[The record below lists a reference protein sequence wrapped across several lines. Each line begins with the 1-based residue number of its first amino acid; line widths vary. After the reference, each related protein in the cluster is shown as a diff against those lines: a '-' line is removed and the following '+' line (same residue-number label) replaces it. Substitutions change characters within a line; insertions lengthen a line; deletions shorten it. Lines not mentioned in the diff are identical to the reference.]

1 MKRRR
6 IVLAWVLLL
15 AVFCGGCSRS
25 DAAADSGNE
34 VDPEDSSA
42 VSQEADDGTEAEDS
56 GETDQTELTGTDEE
70 MFTDRDYDTEYQE
83 EDSVLIQLNGDSAEA
98 TSDSVQISGSTV
110 TITEEAT
117 YVISGTL
124 EDGMIIV
131 DVPDTAKP
139 QLVFNGV
146 SVNSAQS
153 AALYI
158 LGGDKV
164 FVTLA
169 EGTENTLSNGGTFTA
184 IDDNNIDGV
193 VFSKQDLTFNGSGS
207 LTVTSPAGHGIVCKD
222 DLVITGG
229 TYTVTASS
237 QGLDANDSIRITGET
252 DMTIQAGKDGLH
264 AENDEDAS
272 LGFVYLS
279 GGNFNIQADGDGI
292 SSNSTLQIQEGSF
305 QIVAGGG
312 SENGTK
318 SSYDSMENFRGGG
331 KAGKPGAAGQPNQPE
346 QNQAMEMAEITAV
359 EEESSTSTSMKGIKA
374 VGALLIS
381 NGDFTIDSADDGI
394 HSNGQITID
403 GGSFQIAT
411 GDDAFHADETLTV
424 NGGTVNVTES
434 YEGLE
439 ALHLVIQG
447 GDLTIVSS
455 DDGLNAAGGNDASGT
470 TGGRDGMF
478 GGGGKSFSSDGTIVI
493 SGGTLY
499 VNASGD
505 GIDANGSVEMTG
517 GAVTVVGPTQGD
529 TTTLDYDTTATI
541 TGGTFW
547 GTGAAGMAQTFT
559 DSQQGV
565 LSVNV
570 GNQSAGTTVSICDS
584 QGNTVADFAP
594 ELSFQVV
601 IFSDPQLVSGETYTI
616 TVGTVSQEIEA
627 Q

>member
-6 IVLAWVLLL
+6 ILLAWVLLL

-25 DAAADSGNE
+25 DAAADSGDE

-98 TSDSVQISGSTV
+98 ASDSVQISGSTV

-381 NGDFTIDSADDGI
+381 SGDFTIDSADDGI

-411 GDDAFHADETLTV
+411 GDDAFHGDETLTV

-541 TGGTFW
+541 TGGTFV
-547 GTGAAGMAQTFT
+547 GTGAAGMAQTFS

-584 QGNTVADFAP
+584 QGNTVADFVP

-627 Q
+627 K

>member
-34 VDPEDSSA
+34 V
-42 VSQEADDGTEAEDS
+42 EAS
-56 GETDQTELTGTDEE
+56 GETEQAELTGTDEE

-83 EDSVLIQLNGDSAEA
+83 EDSVLIQLNGDTAEA

-124 EDGMIIV
+124 EDGTIIV

-153 AALYI
+153 ASLCI
-158 LGGDKV
+158 LQGDKV

-169 EGTENTLSNGGTFTA
+169 AGTENTLSNGGTFTTLE
-184 IDDNNIDGV
+184 DNNIDGV

-237 QGLDANDSIRITGET
+237 QGLVANDSIRITGET
-252 DMTIQAGKDGLH
+252 DMTIQARKDGLH

-318 SSYDSMENFRGGG
+318 S
-331 KAGKPGAAGQPNQPE
+331 
-346 QNQAMEMAEITAV
+346 
-359 EEESSTSTSMKGIKA
+359 
-374 VGALLIS
+374 
-381 NGDFTIDSADDGI
+381 
-394 HSNGQITID
+394 
-403 GGSFQIAT
+403 
-411 GDDAFHADETLTV
+411 
-424 NGGTVNVTES
+424 
-434 YEGLE
+434 
-439 ALHLVIQG
+439 
-447 GDLTIVSS
+447 
-455 DDGLNAAGGNDASGT
+455 
-470 TGGRDGMF
+470 
-478 GGGGKSFSSDGTIVI
+478 
-493 SGGTLY
+493 
-499 VNASGD
+499 
-505 GIDANGSVEMTG
+505 
-517 GAVTVVGPTQGD
+517 
-529 TTTLDYDTTATI
+529 
-541 TGGTFW
+541 
-547 GTGAAGMAQTFT
+547 
-559 DSQQGV
+559 
-565 LSVNV
+565 
-570 GNQSAGTTVSICDS
+570 
-584 QGNTVADFAP
+584 
-594 ELSFQVV
+594 
-601 IFSDPQLVSGETYTI
+601 
-616 TVGTVSQEIEA
+616 
-627 Q
+627 

>member
-1 MKRRR
+1 MKKRRSM
-6 IVLAWVLLL
+6 LAWALLL
-15 AVFCGGCSRS
+15 TVICGGCSRS
-25 DAAADSGNE
+25 DAGADSEKE
-34 VDPEDSSA
+34 VDSEDSSV
-42 VSQEADDGTEAEDS
+42 VSQETADGTETEDS
-56 GETDQTELTGTDEE
+56 GETDQGEPTGTDEE
-70 MFTDRDYDTEYQE
+70 MFTERDYDAEYQE
-83 EDSVLIQLNGDSAEA
+83 EDSVLIQLNGDSAQA
-98 TSDSVQISGSTV
+98 SSDSVQISGTTV
-110 TITEEAT
+110 TITQEAT

-139 QLVFNGV
+139 QLVFKGV
-146 SVNSAQS
+146 SVNSTQS
-153 AALYI
+153 SALYI
-158 LGGDKV
+158 LEGDKV

-184 IDDNNIDGV
+184 FDDNNIDGA

-207 LTVTSPAGHGIVCKD
+207 LTVTSPGGHGIVCKD

-229 TYTVTASS
+229 TYTVSASS
-237 QGLDANDSIRITGET
+237 QGLNANDSIRITGET
-252 DMTIQAGKDGLH
+252 AMIIQAGKDGLH

-272 LGFVYLS
+272 QGFVYLS
-279 GGNFNIQADGDGI
+279 GGSLNIKADGDGI
-292 SSNSTLQIQEGSF
+292 SSNSTLQIQKGSF

-312 SENGTK
+312 NENGTK

-331 KAGKPGAAGQPNQPE
+331 KPGKPGASDQPE
-346 QNQAMEMAEITAV
+346 QNQAMAMAEITEA
-359 EEESSTSTSMKGIKA
+359 ENESNTSTSMKGIKA

-381 NGDFTIDSADDGI
+381 DGDFTIDSADDGI
-394 HSNGQITID
+394 HSNEQIIIN

-424 NGGTVNVTES
+424 NSGTVNVTES

-439 ALHLVIQG
+439 ALHLAIQG

-455 DDGLNAAGGNDASGT
+455 DDGLNAAGGKDASGT

-478 GGGGKSFSSDGTIVI
+478 GRGEKSFSSDGTIVI

-499 VNASGD
+499 INASGD

-517 GAVTVVGPTQGD
+517 GSVTVVGPTQGD
-529 TTTLDYDTTATI
+529 TSTLDYDTTATI
-541 TGGTFW
+541 TGGTFV
-547 GTGAAGMAQTFT
+547 GTGAAGMAQTFS

-570 GNQSAGTTVSICDS
+570 GNQNAGTTVSICDS
-584 QGNTVADFAP
+584 QGNTMADFAP

-601 IFSDPQLVSGETYTI
+601 IFSDSQLVSGETYTI
-616 TVGTVSQEIEA
+616 TVGTVSQEIQA

>member
-146 SVNSAQS
+146 SVNSTQS

-381 NGDFTIDSADDGI
+381 SGDFTIDSADDGI

-411 GDDAFHADETLTV
+411 GDDAFHGDETLTV

-470 TGGRDGMF
+470 TGGRGGMF

-517 GAVTVVGPTQGD
+517 GSVTVAGPTQGD
-529 TTTLDYDTTATI
+529 TSTLDYDTTATI
-541 TGGTFW
+541 AGGTFV
-547 GTGAAGMAQTFT
+547 GTGAAGMAQTFS